1 MHSSTRQKTIQCIEL
16 AVRYPVSFVL
26 ANWYPGVIPR
36 DLPVIPPLQLKIK
49 NKFVPKHNKKL
60 NYVENFTLKTL
71 AGVGG
76 SQIPQNILD
85 IMVPIYSA
93 LPQKILVC

>member
-1 MHSSTRQKTIQCIEL
+1 M
-16 AVRYPVSFVL
+16 
-26 ANWYPGVIPR
+26 
-36 DLPVIPPLQLKIK
+36 
-49 NKFVPKHNKKL
+49 
-60 NYVENFTLKTL
+60 L

-93 LPQKILVC
+93 LPQKNISFIENTTIRHNWYPEVSPRNLLAISPEQLKTKYKFVPKHNKKTQLW